1 MKGKGAKGDRLGY
14 QNGLKMRNFRELE
27 VWKEARKL
35 VKDVYLITKLLP
47 DEEKYGL
54 TSQINRCAVSI
65 PANIAE
71 GSAKY
76 SQKDFVRFLQISL
89 GSAYELESHLIL
101 CSDLDFIDTKTGS
114 MIIRDIQLLQKRIA
128 ALIKYNSKP

>member
-1 MKGKGAKGDRLGY
+1 
-14 QNGLKMRNFRELE
+14 MRNFRELE
-27 VWKEARKL
+27 VWKDARKL
-35 VKDVYLITKLLP
+35 VKEVYLLTKSLP
-47 DEEKYGL
+47 ETEKYGL
-54 TSQINRCAVSI
+54 ISQINRCVVSI

-101 CSDLDFIDTKTGS
+101 CADLEFIEVGTTSATIKN
-114 MIIRDIQLLQKRIA
+114 IQVLQKRIA
-128 ALIKYNSKP
+128 SLIKYNNSKD

>member
-1 MKGKGAKGDRLGY
+1 
-14 QNGLKMRNFRELE
+14 MRNFRELE
-27 VWKEARKL
+27 VWKDARKL
-35 VKDVYLITKLLP
+35 VKEVYILSKLLP
-47 DEEKYGL
+47 ESEKFGL
-54 TSQINRCAVSI
+54 ISQINRCVVSI

-101 CSDLDFIDTKTGS
+101 CGDLEFVSNEKIS
-114 MIIRDIQLLQKRIA
+114 EIIRKTQVLQKRIA
-128 ALIKYNSKP
+128 SLIKYNNSKH

>member
-1 MKGKGAKGDRLGY
+1 
-14 QNGLKMRNFRELE
+14 MRNFRELE
-27 VWKEARKL
+27 VWKDARKL
-35 VKDVYLITKLLP
+35 VKEVYLCTKVLP
-47 DEEKYGL
+47 DSEKYGL
-54 TSQINRCAVSI
+54 VSQINRCAVSI

-101 CSDLDFIDTKTGS
+101 CSDLEFISEVKVSTTIKN
-114 MIIRDIQLLQKRIA
+114 IQILQKRIA
-128 ALIKYNSKP
+128 SLIKFNNSK